1 MEIIILGLL
10 IIQKSTIYEM
20 RKRIETHFTSISSNS
35 MGSIQATIK
44 KLLAGSMIVCNEYVE
59 NSVNKKVYEITDKGK
74 VYFIN
79 SVSKPMLYK
88 EKNMELGKLLFM
100 GFVQKNKRLDLIE
113 SYIKEL
119 DNSREKLKQVRLLT
133 PDNETAISNYI
144 KYLDTTNTTDN
155 FQEMFDTDSLTESI
169 EDILKFQY
177 AALELSI
184 AKVEFEI
191 KWFDDFKK
199 RLALTNKSKS
209 IGGK

>member
-44 KLLAGSMIVCNEYVE
+44 KLLAGSMIICNEFVE

-74 VYFIN
+74 AYFID

-100 GFVQKNKRLDLIE
+100 GFVQKNKRIDLIE

-119 DNSREKLKQVRLLT
+119 ENSREKLKQVRLST
-133 PDNETAISNYI
+133 SDNETAISNYI
-144 KYLDTTNTTDN
+144 KHLEITSTSNN
-155 FQEMFDTDSLTESI
+155 FQEMFDTDSLTESVG
-169 EDILKFQY
+169 DIAMFQY

-191 KWFDDFKK
+191 TWFEDFKK
-199 RLALTNKSKS
+199 RLA
-209 IGGK
+209 GGK